1 MGVEKGNTKPGT
13 TVSAGLPNITGSLIS
28 TATSSGSGPF
38 RGNSNSVTGHGALSI
53 TAAVNKTYCGYSKY
67 GGQEYSIGFNAANS
81 SSIYGS
87 SNTVQ
92 PPAYL
97 VNIWQRIS

>member
-13 TVSAGLPNITGSLIS
+13 TVSAGLPNITGGFGGVSNF
-28 TATSSGSGPF
+28 SGQG
-38 RGNSNSVTGHGALSI
+38 
-53 TAAVNKTYCGYSKY
+53 AAVTFGAFKMGPTDITNTRTGTGLPFYPVTFSA
-67 GGQEYSIGFNAANS
+67 SSS

>member
-1 MGVEKGNTKPGT
+1 MGVDKGNTKPGT
-13 TVSAGLPNITGSLIS
+13 TVSAGLPNITGSLTS
-28 TATSSGSGPF
+28 TATGGGSGPF
-38 RGNSNSVTGHGALSI
+38 RATANSVTSRGALST
-53 TAAVNKTYCGYSKY
+53 TAISATYCGYSKY
-67 GGQEYSIGFNAANS
+67 EGQEYSIGFNAADS

>member
-1 MGVEKGNTKPGT
+1 MGASDSHPAGSTVE
-13 TVSAGLPNITGSLIS
+13 AGLPNITGSLTS
-28 TATSSGSGPF
+28 TATGGGSGPF
-38 RGNSNSVTGHGALSI
+38 RATANSVTSRGALST
-53 TAAVNKTYCGYSKY
+53 TAISATYCGYSKY
-67 GGQEYSIGFNAANS
+67 AGQEYSIGFNAANS

-87 SNTVQ
+87 SDTVQ

>member
-1 MGVEKGNTKPGT
+1 MGVDKGNTKPGT
-13 TVSAGLPNITGSLIS
+13 TVEAGLPNITGSLTS
-28 TATSSGSGPF
+28 TAASGGSGPF
-38 RGNSNSVTGHGALSI
+38 RATSNSVTSRGALST
-53 TAAVNKTYCGYSKY
+53 TAISATYCGYSKY
-67 GGQEYSIGFNAANS
+67 DGQEYSIWFNAADS